1 MAKYG
6 DQNYKEADFID
17 HERIESILEKTQ
29 NASDETIDR
38 IIEKAKLRNGIDLEE
53 VAVLLQAHTQDQMSK
68 IYSLASEIKQSIY
81 GNRVV
86 LFAPLYVSNFCV
98 NNCLYCGYKR
108 ENGFARR
115 KLSED
120 EIRAEVRILEKM
132 GHKRLA
138 LEAGEDPV
146 NCDIDYIINTL
157 RIIYDEAS
165 EKSNIRRVNV
175 NIASTTVENYRKL
188 KEASIGTYI
197 LFQETYHKP
206 TYLEMHPKSLKG
218 NYEYHLTAFDRAMQG
233 GVDDVGA
240 GVLFGLS
247 DHRFEVLALMLHNQ
261 HLEEN
266 YGVGFHTISVPRIK
280 KAEGMDL
287 TDFNHIIDDETFKKI
302 VAILRIAVP
311 YTGII
316 LSTRETQEIRS
327 ELIHYG
333 VSQLSAGSC
342 TGVGGY
348 KENEEGLT
356 EVAQFKVSDERSPLE
371 VIKSLIE
378 AGFIPSYCTSCYRM
392 GRTGDRFMALAKS
405 GQIQHVCQPNALMTL
420 KEYALDFGD
429 QALNEQVDAFIEK
442 EVLKIADE
450 NTKGI
455 VVKGLQDLTEGVRDI
470 FL

>member
-1 MAKYG
+1 MAKY
-6 DQNYKEADFID
+6 DDHNYKEANFIE
-17 HERIESILEKTQ
+17 HELIESILEKTQ
-29 NASDETIDR
+29 NASDETIDK

-53 VAVLLQAHTQDQMSK
+53 VSVLLQAHTPEQMAK
-68 IYSLASEIKQSIY
+68 IYNLASEIKQSIY

-98 NNCLYCGYKR
+98 NNCVYCGYKR

-115 KLSED
+115 KLNEE

-146 NCDIDYIINTL
+146 NCDIDYIIDTL
-157 RIIYDEAS
+157 RIIYDEAT
-165 EKSNIRRVNV
+165 EKSHIRRVNV

-188 KEASIGTYI
+188 KDASIGTYI

-206 TYLEMHPKSLKG
+206 TYIEMHPKSLKG

-240 GVLFGLS
+240 GVLFGLA
-247 DHRFEVLALMLHNQ
+247 DHRFEVLSLMLHNK
-261 HLEEN
+261 HLEDN

-348 KENEEGLT
+348 KENEDGVQ

-371 VIKSLIE
+371 VIKGLIE
-378 AGFIPSYCTSCYRM
+378 DGFIPSYCTSCYRM

-429 QALNEQVDAFIEK
+429 KALNEQVDAFIAK
-442 EVLKIADE
+442 EVVKIADE
-450 NTKGI
+450 RTKGI
-455 VVKGLQDLTEGVRDI
+455 VVKGLQDLSEGVRDI

>member
-1 MAKYG
+1 MAKY
-6 DQNYKEADFID
+6 DDHNYKEANFIE
-17 HERIESILEKTQ
+17 HELIESILEKTQ
-29 NASDETIDR
+29 NASDETIDK

-53 VAVLLQAHTQDQMSK
+53 VAVLLQAHTPEQMAK
-68 IYSLASEIKQSIY
+68 IYNLASEIKQSIY

-98 NNCLYCGYKR
+98 NNCVYCGYKR

-115 KLSED
+115 KLNEE

-146 NCDIDYIINTL
+146 NCDIDYIIDTL
-157 RIIYDEAS
+157 RIIYDEAT
-165 EKSNIRRVNV
+165 EKSHIRRVNV

-188 KEASIGTYI
+188 KDASIGTYI

-206 TYLEMHPKSLKG
+206 TYIEMHPKSLKG

-240 GVLFGLS
+240 GVLFGLA
-247 DHRFEVLALMLHNQ
+247 DHRFEVLSLMLHNK
-261 HLEEN
+261 HLEDN

-348 KENEEGLT
+348 KENEDGVQ

-371 VIKSLIE
+371 VIKGLIE
-378 AGFIPSYCTSCYRM
+378 DGFIPSYCTSCYRM

-429 QALNEQVDAFIEK
+429 KALNEQVDAFIAK
-442 EVLKIADE
+442 EVVKIADE
-450 NTKGI
+450 RTKGI
-455 VVKGLQDLTEGVRDI
+455 VVKGLQDLSEGVRDI